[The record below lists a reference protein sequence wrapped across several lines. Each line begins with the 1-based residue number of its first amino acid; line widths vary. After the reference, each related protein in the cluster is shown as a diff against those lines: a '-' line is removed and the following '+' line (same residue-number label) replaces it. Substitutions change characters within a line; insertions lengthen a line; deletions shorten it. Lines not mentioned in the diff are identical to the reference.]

1 MLMEKDV
8 SSVARSC
15 SRKLIAVTF
24 SASLW
29 MMVLVHMVVMG
40 FGNTLAQSV
49 RHVIMGTMVILLG
62 SVKHSDLK
70 LMSGNL

>member
-8 SSVARSC
+8 SSAARSC

-40 FGNTLAQSV
+40 FGNTF
-49 RHVIMGTMVILLG
+49 G
-62 SVKHSDLK
+62 SKCSACDHGYNGYFVGKCEALRP
-70 LMSGNL
+70 